1 MKELYH
7 EEQKILSD
15 YVGKV
20 KNKDLSMDDA
30 VNIAVNYKDLLDQSK
45 VITRI
50 SDRLQKKLDHANQKI
65 KSQNSEIQK
74 KNGQLEDTINQLDKM
89 TVGKRASRLLFVVFI
104 VLFITEQLFIEPII
118 EDVSTLHLSEEV
130 GKYFGIGI
138 LLLLALLLK
147 FFESSVEGYF
157 LKQRK
162 KKILNQTSSNS
173 KMDIDGKVVS
183 SISKAKA

>member
-20 KNKDLSMDDA
+20 KNKDLNMDDA
-30 VNIAVNYKDLLDQSK
+30 VGIAVHYKDLLDQSK

-74 KNGQLEDTINQLDKM
+74 KNVELEVTIDSLDKM
-89 TVGKRASRLLFVVFI
+89 TVGKKASRMLFGVFI
-104 VLFITEQLFIEPII
+104 ALFITEQLFIEPII
-118 EDVSTLHLSEEV
+118 EEMIDIPFL
-130 GKYFGIGI
+130 GIGI
-138 LLLLALLLK
+138 MLILAILLK
-147 FFESSVEGYF
+147 FLESGVEQY
-157 LKQRK
+157 LL
-162 KKILNQTSSNS
+162 KKIKNKIMNKNPGNTDSGMENSSSLSFS
-173 KMDIDGKVVS
+173 K
-183 SISKAKA
+183 SKGVA

>member
-30 VNIAVNYKDLLDQSK
+30 VGIAVNYKDLLDQSK

-65 KSQNSEIQK
+65 KSQNKEIQK
-74 KNGQLEDTINQLDKM
+74 KNDELEVTIDKLDKM
-89 TVGKRASRLLFVVFI
+89 TVGKRASRILFFSAIVVFI
-104 VLFITEQLFIEPII
+104 AEEQFLAPII
-118 EDVSTLHLSEEV
+118 DEAVGVPYVS
-130 GKYFGIGI
+130 FGI
-138 LLLLALLLK
+138 LLVTAMLLK
-147 FFESSVEGYF
+147 FAEGGLERHF
-157 LKQRK
+157 LKQIK
-162 KKILNQTSSNS
+162 KKILSESPRTDASLEVEDKIVSTVS
-173 KMDIDGKVVS
+173 K
-183 SISKAKA
+183 

>member
-20 KNKDLSMDDA
+20 KNKDLSMEDA
-30 VNIAVNYKDLLDQSK
+30 VGIAVNYKDLLDQSK

-74 KNGQLEDTINQLDKM
+74 KNSELEVTIDQLDKM
-89 TVGKRASRLLFVVFI
+89 TVGKKASRIMFVIAIVVF
-104 VLFITEQLFIEPII
+104 VAEEQF
-118 EDVSTLHLSEEV
+118 LSPVIQDYV
-130 GKYFGIGI
+130 GGDYLG
-138 LLLLALLLK
+138 LALLLIIAMILK
-147 FFESSVEGYF
+147 FFEGGLEKYF
-157 LKQRK
+157 LKQTK
-162 KKILNQTSSNS
+162 NKILGNTSSAQKNQGVANKS
-173 KMDIDGKVVS
+173 NLSYVEGK
-183 SISKAKA
+183 

>member
-20 KNKDLSMDDA
+20 KQKDLSMDDA
-30 VNIAVNYKDLLDQSK
+30 VGIAVHYKDLLDQSK

-74 KNGQLEDTINQLDKM
+74 KNVELEDTINELDKM
-89 TVGKRASRLLFVVFI
+89 TVGKKASRIMFALAIILFVSE
-104 VLFITEQLFIEPII
+104 EQFLGPII
-118 EDVSTLHLSEEV
+118 EDAIDIPYLGLL
-130 GKYFGIGI
+130 I
-138 LLLLALLLK
+138 LLIIAMFLK
-147 FFESSVEGYF
+147 FFEGMLESYF
-157 LKQRK
+157 LKQTK
-162 KKILNQTSSNS
+162 KKILSKSSLNKDNTNLGENS
-173 KMDIDGKVVS
+173 SLSYSEK
-183 SISKAKA
+183 

>member
-30 VNIAVNYKDLLDQSK
+30 VGIAVHYKDLLDQSK

-74 KNGQLEDTINQLDKM
+74 KNAELENTIDQLDKM
-89 TVGKRASRLLFVVFI
+89 TVGKKASRIMFIIAIVVFI
-104 VLFITEQLFIEPII
+104 
-118 EDVSTLHLSEEV
+118 SEEQFLAPVIQDFV
-130 GKYFGIGI
+130 GVDYLGLVI
-138 LLLLALLLK
+138 LLIIAMIMK
-147 FFESSVEGYF
+147 FLEGGLEKYF
-157 LKQRK
+157 LKQTK
-162 KKILNQTSSNS
+162 KKILNQTTAEQKDQSL
-173 KMDIDGKVVS
+173 GKES
-183 SISKAKA
+183 GLSYFEGK